1 VLCETSSDGASLF
14 CSEVE
19 RKVFLSLVEE
29 TELCTL
35 VGVDDGEDLGDRF
48 ADIVAISQKKISI
61 WFQGSIRTS
70 KGGKHMNN

>member
-1 VLCETSSDGASLF
+1 MLCETSSDGASLF

-48 ADIVAISQKKISI
+48 ADIVAISQNKISI
-61 WFQGSIRTS
+61 WFQGLDSIFEGR
-70 KGGKHMNN
+70 KAYE